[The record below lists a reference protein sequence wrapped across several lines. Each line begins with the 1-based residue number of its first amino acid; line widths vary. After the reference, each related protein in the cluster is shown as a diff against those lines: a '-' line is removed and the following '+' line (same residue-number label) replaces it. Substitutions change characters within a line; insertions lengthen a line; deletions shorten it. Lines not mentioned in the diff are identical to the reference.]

1 MINFLWAVA
10 ACRINQR
17 NKCAAG
23 DCHLRVEA
31 GQPHNGNRGPTRSTR
46 RRRRRRHPLASLAP
60 PALLLPADL
69 WLMDK
74 SPGQL
79 AMGMTYKVAAVCG
92 SASRVACSEGKRTRR
107 CGQLQEMWP
116 EQLAKMV
123 RNYPA
128 QEFSEV
134 STPQSV
140 YLLQRDLLL
149 LLLHI
154 W

>member
-1 MINFLWAVA
+1 MRSGRLPSSSRGRVNPITVTGAQQG
-10 ACRINQR
+10 QR
-17 NKCAAG
+17 VGGG
-23 DCHLRVEA
+23 DIRLPC
-31 GQPHNGNRGPTRSTR
+31 
-46 RRRRRRHPLASLAP
+46 LARPAYLP
-60 PALLLPADL
+60 PALMLPANL

-79 AMGMTYKVAAVCG
+79 AMGMTYKVAAVYG
-92 SASRVACSEGKRTRR
+92 TASKRVACSEGKRTRR
-107 CGQLQEMWP
+107 CGQLQRAQLP
-116 EQLAKMV
+116 EQFAKMV

-140 YLLQRDLLL
+140 YLLPRDLLL

-154 W
+154 